1 MDEFG
6 SSDEIYE
13 RLLSNALKNIFV
25 AVINVNA
32 LNQES

>member
-6 SSDEIYE
+6 ASDEIYE

-25 AVINVNA
+25 TIININA